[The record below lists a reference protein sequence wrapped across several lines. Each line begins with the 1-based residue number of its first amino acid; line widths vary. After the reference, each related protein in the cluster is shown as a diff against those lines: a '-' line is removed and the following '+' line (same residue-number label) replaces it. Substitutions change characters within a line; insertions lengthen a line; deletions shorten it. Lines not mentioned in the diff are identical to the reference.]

1 MRADLTSFTGRP
13 RRKYAFAVS
22 VFRIRTGQKI
32 ERHDITEHV
41 IAAVKALPVSDGA
54 VLISVPHT
62 TAAITIGENYDPD
75 VTTDME
81 RALAA
86 WVPGVRFDHSEGNS
100 AAHFLSE
107 AIGTSRLIPLAGGKP
122 KLGQWQGI
130 FFIELDGPRERI
142 VEVTVVGQVTGDR

>member
-1 MRADLTSFTGRP
+1 MAD
-13 RRKYAFAVS
+13 
-22 VFRIRTGQKI
+22 FRIRTGRKI
-32 ERHDITEHV
+32 ERRDITAEV
-41 IAAVKALPVSDGA
+41 IAAVKTLQVSEGA

-86 WVPGVRFDHSEGNS
+86 WVPGVRFDHGEGNS
-100 AAHFLSE
+100 DAHFLSE
-107 AIGTSRLIPLAGGKP
+107 AIGTSRLIPLSGGKP

-130 FFIELDGPRERI
+130 FFIELDGPRERT
-142 VEVTVVGQVTGDR
+142 VDVTVLR